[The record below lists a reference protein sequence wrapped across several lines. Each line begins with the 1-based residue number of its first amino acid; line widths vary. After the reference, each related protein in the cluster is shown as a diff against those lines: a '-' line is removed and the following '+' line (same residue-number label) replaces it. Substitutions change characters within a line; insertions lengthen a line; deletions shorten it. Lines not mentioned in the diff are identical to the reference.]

1 MFHEITVS
9 DLSFNPFTRLNNDWA
24 LVTVTDPDTGKT
36 NTMTVS
42 WGGVGVLWGKNVVT
56 IYIRPQ
62 RYTHEFLGKTDHFT
76 LSFYNM
82 NAKGMREALTLCG
95 RKSGRDIDKIAEA
108 GLHLTGEKEYP
119 WFEESELVFCCKTLY
134 RSTFKPE
141 LMADDVNASVYP
153 TKDYHDVYIASI
165 EKIIKKD

>member
-9 DLSFNPFTRLNNDWA
+9 DLSFNPFTRLNKDWA

-62 RYTHEFLGKTDHFT
+62 RYTHEFLEKTDHFT
-76 LSFYNM
+76 LSFYDM
-82 NAKGMREALTLCG
+82 STEGMRDALT
-95 RKSGRDIDKIAEA
+95 SAVVNRDVISTK
-108 GLHLTGEKEYP
+108 LHRL
-119 WFEESELVFCCKTLY
+119 
-134 RSTFKPE
+134 
-141 LMADDVNASVYP
+141 
-153 TKDYHDVYIASI
+153 ASI
-165 EKIIKKD
+165 WQEKKNTPGLKNPNWSSAAKRCTARHLNLN